1 MKIKKFG
8 AFQNVA
14 ILLGYLFYPKIATRP
29 STLSSRPSGTSDP
42 GVVTSDHRVTVR
54 ASSMTNYIK
63 STRQSSLEDTLGF

>member
-29 STLSSRPSGTSDP
+29 RGTSDP

-63 STRQSSLEDTLGF
+63 STRQLSFTNGVNE